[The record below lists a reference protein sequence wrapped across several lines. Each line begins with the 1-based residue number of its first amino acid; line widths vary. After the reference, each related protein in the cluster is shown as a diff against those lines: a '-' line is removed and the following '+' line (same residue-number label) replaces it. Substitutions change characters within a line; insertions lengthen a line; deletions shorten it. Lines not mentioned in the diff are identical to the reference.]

1 MHVGMVYLH
10 QRRRLAGLGVWVTAL
25 LLTVAAPS
33 GKTQAQISTLSPHGP
48 APPPGR
54 SQAASGCCRPES
66 PPSEKSNPSLSA
78 EPTTSSLPPT
88 RLFDPAVSQTK
99 FRIERLMTLLRDNRH
114 EGWVRTAYPDPKTGR
129 PLIGGGFSLDLS
141 ATQHMQRNPLNPNAF
156 IEPSSAEL
164 WQEAGLDLEELN
176 VILDQYY
183 QRQAL
188 WGKATFRQK
197 IRAHELP
204 PDISEE
210 EAMRLLRIST
220 LQAIHNARA
229 YCVDFD
235 EMNASQQMAL
245 SQLVFQMGVN
255 LEEFVAFLSVIN
267 GFAGESHTGQNASVV
282 RNFNWK
288 AVQGTLVHS
297 DWARRYAIRA
307 ISVIAMFDPNYDRG
321 PNRAEDRVRVWIHP
335 PPSHHHR
342 KSRREFVR
350 NPRGRVGF
358 TRWHAYNRP
367 KANPSTAPTV
377 WRHD

>member
-1 MHVGMVYLH
+1 
-10 QRRRLAGLGVWVTAL
+10 
-25 LLTVAAPS
+25 
-33 GKTQAQISTLSPHGP
+33 
-48 APPPGR
+48 
-54 SQAASGCCRPES
+54 
-66 PPSEKSNPSLSA
+66 
-78 EPTTSSLPPT
+78 
-88 RLFDPAVSQTK
+88 
-99 FRIERLMTLLRDNRH
+99 
-114 EGWVRTAYPDPKTGR
+114 
-129 PLIGGGFSLDLS
+129 
-141 ATQHMQRNPLNPNAF
+141 MQRNPLNPNAF

-183 QRQAL
+183 QRQTL

-282 RNFNWK
+282 RNSNWK

-321 PNRAEDRVRVWIHP
+321 PNRAEDQVRVWIHP

-367 KANPSTAPTV
+367 KTNPSTAATV
-377 WRHD
+377 WRDD